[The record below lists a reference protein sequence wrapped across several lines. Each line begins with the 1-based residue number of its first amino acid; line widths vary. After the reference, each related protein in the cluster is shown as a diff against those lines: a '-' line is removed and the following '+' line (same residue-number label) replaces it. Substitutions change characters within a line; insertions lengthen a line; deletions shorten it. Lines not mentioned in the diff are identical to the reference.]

1 MDKKSKKLVIVSAIL
16 GIIVIILLATMALAK
31 YVIKD
36 EKDIEVT
43 LRNVRISENEIEI
56 IPSSWTN
63 ENVTV
68 SISTKKNG
76 EVYYKINESGEWK
89 KYEKNFEVE
98 ENCNIYAKIKYTDG
112 ESPETVKE
120 VTNIDKIKPTVEMV
134 NPKNPIT
141 PDIQEYTILAG
152 ETTTNISKKLI
163 AKDEGGSGLKT
174 LNYAYSQSNTTE
186 PTTYEEFK
194 NEATVKKSATGGN
207 WYIWTKVLDNAGNR
221 AEETKVSPA
230 YNVGY
235 QISYDA
241 NGGTGAPK
249 EQRKVHGTELKIS
262 EIIPTRTGYEFQGW
276 ATANTA
282 TTAELKEGENY
293 TTDKAITLYAVWKK
307 YKYLNTTTS
316 KYYMKLSDALNEVKD
331 KETIKA
337 MDYAIE
343 TTAPTLATAKAI
355 TFDLNG
361 QTVVMSNVTLTNNG
375 TLTIAGAN
383 GTLTG
388 SGADTITNNGTATI
402 TAGTVSST
410 DSKVIYN
417 ASANAKLTVSGGF
430 VKCLNGDA
438 IYNYANGTVTVT
450 NGTINATGRAI
461 YNNAGGAVNISGGEL
476 VSTGSNTIVN
486 GENATGTT
494 TISGGTIDNTATDN
508 AGRPCVINYKG
519 NVVIKDNANI
529 NSMYART
536 VLQYVG
542 DGTIDIQ
549 GGTITNSSTT
559 QNTLCYAVG
568 AESGT
573 VKISGGTISSKITN
587 AVRLIVATVNI
598 SGGTISTS
606 KGDAV
611 YCASASGKLNI
622 SGGTITTTTSAG
634 ISMGYGTLTIT
645 GGTVKG
651 SSYGIWTSDVN
662 KPTVTIGENDGKIS
676 VTTPSITSTNGI
688 GLYIPSGVTCN
699 FYDGKIVGTSGK
711 SISGTVTST
720 ATNCVVIKTTSGS
733 TETAVLG
740 PSAPAVTAKLNN
752 SSGAKYTAGTWTNQ
766 NVWVQLKSASI
777 GAGIK
782 EYQWY
787 KNGAWTSSEITT
799 ASNAGTILF
808 TATRNEA
815 IRFRAIDE
823 NGVVSAETV
832 FGVKID
838 KTGPTISSVTPSTTW
853 DYSNDVTIN
862 ATDNSAISAY
872 AVTSTN
878 TAPTEWIETTSVDL
892 SKVQTKRENGASW
905 ARVFYHNNRGGS
917 TMFAN
922 ETEAKSVD
930 TAYKFS
936 VLGALDNYKDST
948 GNWEFMLQYP
958 RDISGKYN
966 RWKQTA
972 NPATTTVANGTG
984 SETAPG
990 YSAVHIDWNYDY
1002 WGGLT
1007 KSTAKETFINGS
1019 VGHGAWFYAIGAYV
1033 AWKGGIPGPNDT
1045 AVYKGTELWSRID
1058 TLTKANKT
1066 SLTAKVGNLTTN
1078 GTYYVWVKD
1087 QFGNVSSKAITTS
1100 KVDTTAPTVTIKRTD
1115 YNTFSWSASDTQ
1127 SGVLGYA
1134 ITTTNSVP
1142 TSWTTSGTVTSGTR
1156 NISTAG
1162 TYYVWVKDN
1171 AGNIGKESINSYTAT
1186 YDYNGT
1192 KNYIVPLS
1200 DTIKYTGF
1208 SGVANTCFNLGT
1220 IYKNDLKEGDQLTIS
1235 FTVSYSGLTGASG
1248 QTPALW
1254 GQGCGNVTA
1263 WNPQFPPRE
1272 NAENSKVY
1280 WMGTANNVTYTYR
1293 TRAFTSTD
1301 LTNDSWDYMVRTDY
1315 YSAGTVTITNVK
1327 AIRTTRETKVL
1338 LQGAELGTLPA
1349 PIERGYTLDGWY
1361 TASTG
1366 GTKISSTTTATANAT
1381 YYAHW
1386 IQNKYKMTLAANGGT
1401 YNGTTANSTV
1411 TMTYGNDVNIGYPVK
1426 AGYTFNG
1433 WKDSTGKIYDRNLL
1447 KNADAPKEFVDNSK
1461 STNAQGGWRTASVS
1475 GGTRYIVGF
1484 ADPPLPGIRKG
1495 FRITA
1500 SGTATSLDVCQDQ
1513 VPLTVGK
1520 YYTISVW
1527 AKGSGALWL
1536 QAGNSSYAYK
1546 SFSMSN
1552 VTSWT
1557 KYSWTFKAG
1566 TDGSANNN
1574 MTNIYFGNHGA
1585 TGTIDI
1591 CGMKLE
1597 EGTGFKSSLWKNT
1610 AANTTLTAQWTANN
1624 YTVKIDPNGG
1634 TFNNSTSVATYTKTF
1649 GSTVAATAPTKT
1661 GYTFGGWVPVKTEAG
1676 ATWAEVL
1683 YHNNQGGTT
1692 VFANETEAKS
1702 VNTAQK
1708 YSILGQLETFRAN
1721 TSSQF
1726 EFLLKYD
1733 ECGTQ
1738 YNRWKQTSNPTSGT
1752 TISGY
1757 SAVSNSWTGD
1767 SWGGI
1772 AKSSST
1778 AYTFLDGSPNDGTW
1792 WYAIGSYQSYKN
1804 GIPGPSQT
1812 IIMDGMS
1819 LYVKVNDDLSNIN
1832 KAVTGVVNSSNNYI
1846 VRNDI
1851 TLKAVWIPNK
1861 YTITYDNNYLDSDLA
1876 TNSVLVGSYA
1886 YATTSTKTKTTIENL
1901 SAKYGREV
1909 QFTMNAG
1916 TSGGPYLSCTRLTVG
1931 ETYTWSVYLKASRN
1945 ITLATTG
1952 QEQGGRKLVN
1962 VSTSWQRMTYTF
1974 KANDNSYNAFV
1985 FYDPSGGWK
1994 DGDILYI
2001 HSLEIAKT
2009 SSLNTT
2015 TATKNYGNTLST
2027 LPTPTRTG
2035 YTFAGW
2041 YTAPTGGTK
2050 IATTT
2055 AVPSSNTTYYAHW
2068 TVNKYYLDLNGNCD
2082 SSSVGKINDYGTAN
2096 VDINGV
2102 NDVAG
2107 VTDYYKQW
2115 PYGTQYAINNIKAT
2129 TGHTY
2134 NGVASGSLT
2143 GTITG
2148 TTSVSLKFTTN
2159 KYKVTLNNQGATT
2172 AGTTAYWYKY
2182 KKTTAVSGETI
2193 YYYTDEAMTA
2203 SPMKGSKITIPTKT
2217 GYTFGGYYTATN
2229 GGGTMYVDANG
2240 VCQNNIYSNV
2250 AGNTTLYAK
2259 WTANKYKVTL
2269 NNQGAT
2275 TAGTTAYWYK
2285 YKTTTTVSGETIYYY
2300 TDEAMTASP
2309 MKGSKI
2315 TIPTKTGYTFGGYYT
2330 ATNGGGTMYVN
2341 ASGVCQNNIYS
2352 NVAGNTTLYAKWT
2365 LNTYTISYNL
2375 AGGSV
2380 ATANPTSYNVTSN
2393 TITLKNPT
2401 RTGCTFLGWTG
2412 SNDISSGLGGYT
2424 TSNPYNAAGRDH
2436 FFGNAFNVTA
2446 GSTYR
2451 VIVTAKR
2458 TKGTIGLKG
2467 GIWYTAHTSGTAYEG
2482 YDSFTLAETLSGGW
2496 ARYYRDVKVPA
2507 GKTQGKI
2514 YIQLEQSSSSGF
2526 TTAWSVADLSVI
2538 PQTTTTTIPKGSVGN
2553 RSYRANW
2560 KVNTYTVAY
2569 YNGATKLG
2577 SSTHTYG
2584 TAKALTTMTT
2594 LKGSQSGFSFY
2605 GWTTGTSTLTRT
2617 YTDGQSVNNLT
2628 STNGGTITLY
2638 AIWKRTVTFYS
2649 GLSKATSK
2657 TETQYYN
2664 PKGGNYTVTC
2674 PTPAAISNWTTL
2686 GWRGDTSAAAKS
2698 YSSGGTSTSSAS
2710 AFYAVYSRTLTLK
2723 YHGTMATTGS
2733 TESQTMTQ
2741 YYNSNGSE
2749 SVPTVALRKNG
2760 YTHEGYSFDKWAQD
2774 SLTGKQ
2780 YAEGATWGWSPAVDD
2795 TTTTKT
2801 MYALWY
2807 RNCYQNL
2814 STKKYYLRLS
2824 EAVSEAAT
2832 NQTIKVLVAQTET
2845 TEPTVASGKAITID
2859 TNGLT
2864 TTLDRVSL
2872 TNNGTL
2878 TVTGSGKI
2886 IAGNS
2891 YTITNNG
2898 TFTKTGTGTVENYS
2912 TTYWQAIINNEK
2924 ATANINQGNIT
2935 GAYRSIWNNGTLN
2948 VAGGTVSATSAEC
2961 VANNGIM
2968 TVSSGS
2974 VTATKGNAINC
2985 IGTSKLTVTGGTIS
2999 TVSGYVGVNNSSSG
3013 DVVVEG
3019 GTISGSIGYQGTSNG
3034 ALYMLGGTISTGSIS
3049 GATAAIK
3056 NTSTGTIRIYGGI
3069 VTTEKSYSGGPA
3081 IIATGSGQMYAYP
3094 AGNYSIS
3101 GLSKTYKTTGARII
3115 GASAAIDTTG
3125 ATSKVLLYLG
3135 TGGTPSDTSPIIQ
3148 GNSLGEG
3155 DAVIRGTSN
3164 TVRVIYHT
3172 GKIIGGKK
3180 SGNASG
3186 TYIYGM
3192 SPTVYST
3199 ASPHTGYKMSANGT
3213 TGSAIIVTLSKQ

>member
-1 MDKKSKKLVIVSAIL
+1 
-16 GIIVIILLATMALAK
+16 
-31 YVIKD
+31 
-36 EKDIEVT
+36 
-43 LRNVRISENEIEI
+43 
-56 IPSSWTN
+56 
-63 ENVTV
+63 
-68 SISTKKNG
+68 
-76 EVYYKINESGEWK
+76 
-89 KYEKNFEVE
+89 
-98 ENCNIYAKIKYTDG
+98 
-112 ESPETVKE
+112 
-120 VTNIDKIKPTVEMV
+120 
-134 NPKNPIT
+134 
-141 PDIQEYTILAG
+141 
-152 ETTTNISKKLI
+152 
-163 AKDEGGSGLKT
+163 
-174 LNYAYSQSNTTE
+174 
-186 PTTYEEFK
+186 
-194 NEATVKKSATGGN
+194 
-207 WYIWTKVLDNAGNR
+207 
-221 AEETKVSPA
+221 
-230 YNVGY
+230 
-235 QISYDA
+235 
-241 NGGTGAPK
+241 
-249 EQRKVHGTELKIS
+249 
-262 EIIPTRTGYEFQGW
+262 
-276 ATANTA
+276 
-282 TTAELKEGENY
+282 
-293 TTDKAITLYAVWKK
+293 
-307 YKYLNTTTS
+307 
-316 KYYMKLSDALNEVKD
+316 
-331 KETIKA
+331 
-337 MDYAIE
+337 
-343 TTAPTLATAKAI
+343 
-355 TFDLNG
+355 
-361 QTVVMSNVTLTNNG
+361 
-375 TLTIAGAN
+375 
-383 GTLTG
+383 
-388 SGADTITNNGTATI
+388 
-402 TAGTVSST
+402 
-410 DSKVIYN
+410 
-417 ASANAKLTVSGGF
+417 
-430 VKCLNGDA
+430 
-438 IYNYANGTVTVT
+438 
-450 NGTINATGRAI
+450 
-461 YNNAGGAVNISGGEL
+461 
-476 VSTGSNTIVN
+476 
-486 GENATGTT
+486 
-494 TISGGTIDNTATDN
+494 
-508 AGRPCVINYKG
+508 
-519 NVVIKDNANI
+519 
-529 NSMYART
+529 
-536 VLQYVG
+536 
-542 DGTIDIQ
+542 
-549 GGTITNSSTT
+549 
-559 QNTLCYAVG
+559 
-568 AESGT
+568 
-573 VKISGGTISSKITN
+573 
-587 AVRLIVATVNI
+587 
-598 SGGTISTS
+598 
-606 KGDAV
+606 
-611 YCASASGKLNI
+611 
-622 SGGTITTTTSAG
+622 
-634 ISMGYGTLTIT
+634 
-645 GGTVKG
+645 
-651 SSYGIWTSDVN
+651 
-662 KPTVTIGENDGKIS
+662 
-676 VTTPSITSTNGI
+676 
-688 GLYIPSGVTCN
+688 
-699 FYDGKIVGTSGK
+699 
-711 SISGTVTST
+711 
-720 ATNCVVIKTTSGS
+720 
-733 TETAVLG
+733 
-740 PSAPAVTAKLNN
+740 
-752 SSGAKYTAGTWTNQ
+752 
-766 NVWVQLKSASI
+766 
-777 GAGIK
+777 
-782 EYQWY
+782 
-787 KNGAWTSSEITT
+787 
-799 ASNAGTILF
+799 
-808 TATRNEA
+808 
-815 IRFRAIDE
+815 
-823 NGVVSAETV
+823 
-832 FGVKID
+832 
-838 KTGPTISSVTPSTTW
+838 
-853 DYSNDVTIN
+853 
-862 ATDNSAISAY
+862 
-872 AVTSTN
+872 
-878 TAPTEWIETTSVDL
+878 
-892 SKVQTKRENGASW
+892 
-905 ARVFYHNNRGGS
+905 
-917 TMFAN
+917 
-922 ETEAKSVD
+922 
-930 TAYKFS
+930 
-936 VLGALDNYKDST
+936 
-948 GNWEFMLQYP
+948 
-958 RDISGKYN
+958 
-966 RWKQTA
+966 
-972 NPATTTVANGTG
+972 
-984 SETAPG
+984 
-990 YSAVHIDWNYDY
+990 
-1002 WGGLT
+1002 
-1007 KSTAKETFINGS
+1007 
-1019 VGHGAWFYAIGAYV
+1019 
-1033 AWKGGIPGPNDT
+1033 
-1045 AVYKGTELWSRID
+1045 
-1058 TLTKANKT
+1058 
-1066 SLTAKVGNLTTN
+1066 
-1078 GTYYVWVKD
+1078 
-1087 QFGNVSSKAITTS
+1087 
-1100 KVDTTAPTVTIKRTD
+1100 
-1115 YNTFSWSASDTQ
+1115 
-1127 SGVLGYA
+1127 
-1134 ITTTNSVP
+1134 
-1142 TSWTTSGTVTSGTR
+1142 
-1156 NISTAG
+1156 
-1162 TYYVWVKDN
+1162 
-1171 AGNIGKESINSYTAT
+1171 
-1186 YDYNGT
+1186 
-1192 KNYIVPLS
+1192 
-1200 DTIKYTGF
+1200 
-1208 SGVANTCFNLGT
+1208 
-1220 IYKNDLKEGDQLTIS
+1220 
-1235 FTVSYSGLTGASG
+1235 
-1248 QTPALW
+1248 
-1254 GQGCGNVTA
+1254 
-1263 WNPQFPPRE
+1263 
-1272 NAENSKVY
+1272 
-1280 WMGTANNVTYTYR
+1280 
-1293 TRAFTSTD
+1293 
-1301 LTNDSWDYMVRTDY
+1301 
-1315 YSAGTVTITNVK
+1315 
-1327 AIRTTRETKVL
+1327 
-1338 LQGAELGTLPA
+1338 
-1349 PIERGYTLDGWY
+1349 
-1361 TASTG
+1361 
-1366 GTKISSTTTATANAT
+1366 
-1381 YYAHW
+1381 
-1386 IQNKYKMTLAANGGT
+1386 
-1401 YNGTTANSTV
+1401 
-1411 TMTYGNDVNIGYPVK
+1411 
-1426 AGYTFNG
+1426 
-1433 WKDSTGKIYDRNLL
+1433 
-1447 KNADAPKEFVDNSK
+1447 
-1461 STNAQGGWRTASVS
+1461 
-1475 GGTRYIVGF
+1475 
-1484 ADPPLPGIRKG
+1484 
-1495 FRITA
+1495 
-1500 SGTATSLDVCQDQ
+1500 
-1513 VPLTVGK
+1513 
-1520 YYTISVW
+1520 
-1527 AKGSGALWL
+1527 
-1536 QAGNSSYAYK
+1536 
-1546 SFSMSN
+1546 
-1552 VTSWT
+1552 
-1557 KYSWTFKAG
+1557 
-1566 TDGSANNN
+1566 
-1574 MTNIYFGNHGA
+1574 
-1585 TGTIDI
+1585 
-1591 CGMKLE
+1591 
-1597 EGTGFKSSLWKNT
+1597 
-1610 AANTTLTAQWTANN
+1610 
-1624 YTVKIDPNGG
+1624 
-1634 TFNNSTSVATYTKTF
+1634 
-1649 GSTVAATAPTKT
+1649 
-1661 GYTFGGWVPVKTEAG
+1661 
-1676 ATWAEVL
+1676 
-1683 YHNNQGGTT
+1683 
-1692 VFANETEAKS
+1692 
-1702 VNTAQK
+1702 
-1708 YSILGQLETFRAN
+1708 
-1721 TSSQF
+1721 
-1726 EFLLKYD
+1726 
-1733 ECGTQ
+1733 
-1738 YNRWKQTSNPTSGT
+1738 
-1752 TISGY
+1752 
-1757 SAVSNSWTGD
+1757 
-1767 SWGGI
+1767 
-1772 AKSSST
+1772 
-1778 AYTFLDGSPNDGTW
+1778 
-1792 WYAIGSYQSYKN
+1792 
-1804 GIPGPSQT
+1804 
-1812 IIMDGMS
+1812 
-1819 LYVKVNDDLSNIN
+1819 
-1832 KAVTGVVNSSNNYI
+1832 
-1846 VRNDI
+1846 
-1851 TLKAVWIPNK
+1851 
-1861 YTITYDNNYLDSDLA
+1861 
-1876 TNSVLVGSYA
+1876 
-1886 YATTSTKTKTTIENL
+1886 
-1901 SAKYGREV
+1901 
-1909 QFTMNAG
+1909 
-1916 TSGGPYLSCTRLTVG
+1916 
-1931 ETYTWSVYLKASRN
+1931 
-1945 ITLATTG
+1945 
-1952 QEQGGRKLVN
+1952 
-1962 VSTSWQRMTYTF
+1962 
-1974 KANDNSYNAFV
+1974 
-1985 FYDPSGGWK
+1985 
-1994 DGDILYI
+1994 
-2001 HSLEIAKT
+2001 
-2009 SSLNTT
+2009 
-2015 TATKNYGNTLST
+2015 
-2027 LPTPTRTG
+2027 
-2035 YTFAGW
+2035 
-2041 YTAPTGGTK
+2041 
-2050 IATTT
+2050 
-2055 AVPSSNTTYYAHW
+2055 
-2068 TVNKYYLDLNGNCD
+2068 
-2082 SSSVGKINDYGTAN
+2082 
-2096 VDINGV
+2096 
-2102 NDVAG
+2102 
-2107 VTDYYKQW
+2107 
-2115 PYGTQYAINNIKAT
+2115 
-2129 TGHTY
+2129 
-2134 NGVASGSLT
+2134 
-2143 GTITG
+2143 
-2148 TTSVSLKFTTN
+2148 
-2159 KYKVTLNNQGATT
+2159 
-2172 AGTTAYWYKY
+2172 
-2182 KKTTAVSGETI
+2182 
-2193 YYYTDEAMTA
+2193 MTA